1 MNKRESKNY
10 GPFTEWVGDHIQ
22 LDGWGPVGSIHKFI
36 FVHIPKTAGVSIANA
51 LSMNCLQCHNSAVEI
66 KQILN
71 KTEFGKKVWQEYF
84 KFSFVR
90 NPWSWVVSNIRY
102 LADCLVVDVDPSAFL
117 TRWMNDKKIR
127 VVDHFTAHL
136 SEILEKNQCAYFLS
150 EGESEDGELLLDFVG
165 KFENLQQDFD
175 YICNKVGAPQ
185 KMLLHENKTKQY
197 KHYSEYYNEDTKQF
211 IASKFAKDIEYFGY
225 EFER

>member
-22 LDGWGPVGSIHKFI
+22 LDGWGPVGSSHKFI
-36 FVHIPKTAGVSIANA
+36 FFHIPKTAGVSIASA
-51 LSMNCLQCHNSAVEI
+51 LSMNCLQCHNSANQI

-90 NPWSWVVSNIRY
+90 NPWSWVVSNIQY
-102 LADCLVVDVDPSAFL
+102 VANCLGVDVDSSAFL

-127 VVDHFTAHL
+127 VVDKFTADV
-136 SEILEKNQCAYFLS
+136 SAFLERSQYTFLS
-150 EGESEDGELLLDFVG
+150 EGESKDGGLLVDFVG

-175 YICNKVGAPQ
+175 YICNKVGVPQ

-197 KHYSEYYNEDTKQF
+197 KHYSEYYNEDTEQF

>member
-1 MNKRESKNY
+1 MNERENKNY
-10 GPFTEWVGDHIQ
+10 GPFPEWVGDHIQ
-22 LDGWGPVGSIHKFI
+22 LDGWGPVCSIHKFI
-36 FVHIPKTAGVSIANA
+36 FVHIPKTAGVSIASA
-51 LSMNCLQCHNSAVEI
+51 LSMNCLQCHNSAYQI
-66 KQILN
+66 KEILN

-90 NPWSWVVSNIRY
+90 NPWSWVVSNIKYQADY
-102 LADCLVVDVDPSAFL
+102 LNVDIDPSMFL

-127 VVDHFTAHL
+127 VADSFTACMSHN
-136 SEILEKNQCAYFLS
+136 LEKCQYTFLS
-150 EGESEDGELLLDFVG
+150 KGDSEDGELLVDFVG

-175 YICNKVGAPQ
+175 YICNKVGMPQ
-185 KMLLHENKTKQY
+185 KTLLHENKTNQY

-211 IASKFAKDIEYFGY
+211 IASKFAKDIKYFGY